1 MIKSFTYKKGINHF
15 KWLALQNDHAM
26 FILALSFCKKLP
38 QYFYTVVFIYY
49 CTVEPVYIYQVT
61 TSLTRTG
68 MVFFV
73 FFLVIAL
80 TSLSSLLKK
89 NNIQNT
95 WNIKEKLK
103 KQALLAQNIFKLNSN
118 APNQPFSAYWALY
131 SNIGRQVIW
140 LEMLCSQLFNWYK
153 NIMSFFS

>member
-68 MVFFV
+68 MFFFVVFFGN
-73 FFLVIAL
+73 
-80 TSLSSLLKK
+80 SPY
-89 NNIQNT
+89 
-95 WNIKEKLK
+95 
-103 KQALLAQNIFKLNSN
+103 IFKLIIEKKQHSEYLKYKGKTKK
-118 APNQPFSAYWALY
+118 ASFT
-131 SNIGRQVIW
+131 
-140 LEMLCSQLFNWYK
+140 CSKHIQA
-153 NIMSFFS
+153 